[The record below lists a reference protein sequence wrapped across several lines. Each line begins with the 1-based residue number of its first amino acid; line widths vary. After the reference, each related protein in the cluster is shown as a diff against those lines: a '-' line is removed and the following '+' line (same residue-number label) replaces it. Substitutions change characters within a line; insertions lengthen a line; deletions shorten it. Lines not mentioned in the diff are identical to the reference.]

1 MLTHLSIR
9 DFAII
14 DAVDLEL
21 RSGLTAL
28 TGETGAGKSILVDA
42 VMLAIGGRATADVV
56 RHGAE
61 RAEVTATFDPR
72 GLEGVAEWL
81 EAQSIAA
88 EDELL
93 LRRVIGSEGRS
104 RVWVNGQLLPLSA
117 VRELGQLLI
126 DIHGQ
131 QEFLSLMRREAQR
144 GLLDAHGD
152 HSALLAPIQKLAR
165 EHRALAAEVAALR
178 TAAADRD
185 SRLELLRYQ
194 VRELE
199 ALGLKE
205 GEVAELLAE
214 HARLANRSR
223 LAEAAQAALALTYE
237 GDNQDAHALAS
248 RALAQVRTVSDFD
261 SKLQPVESLLS
272 EALIQLKEAGAAL
285 SGYLDTLEVDPRRQT
300 YVENRIGSVDELAR
314 KHRLTPEELPA
325 QLLALQTEL
334 ARLENAET
342 TVVALEQQL
351 SALRKDYG
359 RAAAALTQARHAAST
374 DLGQQVTSLMK
385 VLGMPGGTFAIE
397 VRPREGAEPAPEGL
411 DEVEFLVSAN
421 PGQPP
426 KPVAKVASGGELS
439 RISLAVQVAAAT
451 GSQGRLCMIFDEV
464 DAGVGGG
471 VAERVGRQL
480 HALGTRGQVLCV
492 THLAQVASQADH
504 HVRVAKL
511 TDGKTSRTT
520 LAALVAEERVE
531 ELARMLGGVELTQ
544 AAREHAREMLGA
556 REREAAAAVAKPQA
570 KAKPPVK
577 PLAAPRRGAGNSR
590 GGSARK
596 E

>member
-152 HSALLAPIQKLAR
+152 HSALLAPIQTLAR

-248 RALAQVRTVSDFD
+248 RALAQVRTVSEFD

-385 VLGMPGGTFAIE
+385 VLGMPGGTFVIE

-520 LAALVAEERVE
+520 LAALGAEERVE